1 MTFASLLLAVATALG
16 AVGVWPVTPHEIVRG
31 FDPPVHDWDAGHRGV
46 DLAAPTG
53 TTVRTALPGT
63 VSFVG
68 SIAGVPNVVVSHG
81 ATRTT
86 YQPVIASVRR
96 GDVLAASDP
105 IGRLA
110 TLGGHCL
117 PRACLHWGLIEG
129 RDHYLDPLTLVGGV
143 QQIRLLPM
151 IPATPALVEPAGVV
165 RARAHALGCAW
176 AYAFRS
182 RSPVMC
188 V

>member
-1 MTFASLLLAVATALG
+1 MTLVSLLLSVMTALG
-16 AVGVWPVTPHEIVRG
+16 AVGVWPVTPHEVVHE
-31 FDPPVHDWDAGHRGV
+31 FDPPAHDWDVGHRGV
-46 DLAAPTG
+46 DLAAPAG
-53 TTVRTALPGT
+53 TTVRAALAGT

-86 YQPVIASVRR
+86 YQPVIASVHR
-96 GDVLAASDP
+96 GEVVAAADP

-143 QQIRLLPM
+143 QQIRLLP
-151 IPATPALVEPAGVV
+151 ITPSAPTSPSRPTWFDRGLMLWGAPGHTPFVV
-165 RARAHALGCAW
+165 DL
-176 AYAFRS
+176 
-182 RSPVMC
+182 P
-188 V
+188 